1 MSIPYF
7 DAHCDTI
14 TKVLETGGTLLKN
27 DYHLDLT
34 RLSAYSPSAQFFA
47 IWGGRYE
54 EKAALLKSELS
65 GHASFCRSISD
76 ARTAAKEGKIAAFL
90 SVEGMEQLDC
100 SIERL
105 RRAHDEDG
113 VVLVNLC
120 WNDDNALAGSV
131 MDSGSGLTALGR
143 FFVPD
148 AQAMGVALDMSHASE
163 RTFWDVL
170 ELSTKPVIASHSNSA
185 AVCSTFP
192 RNLTDAQFKALVK
205 IGGGAGINLCADF
218 IAPNA
223 DIDDILRHIE
233 HFLALG
239 GEHSIFVGADL
250 DGIDAAP
257 RGIDGVQDMGKIYEA
272 LLRQNYSEDLVRD
285 IFYYNLMN
293 ILERTI

>member
-14 TKVLETGGTLLKN
+14 TKVLENGGSLLQN
-27 DYHLDLT
+27 NFHLDLS
-34 RLSAYSPSAQFFA
+34 RLSRYSPGAQFFA

-54 EKAALLKSELS
+54 EKVALLKSELK
-65 GHASFCRSISD
+65 GRAVFCRSASD
-76 ARTAAKEGKIAAFL
+76 ARAAAVEGKIAAFL

-100 SIERL
+100 SVERL
-105 RRAHDEDG
+105 RRAYDEDG

-120 WNDDNALAGSV
+120 WNKDNALAGSA
-131 MDSGSGLTALGR
+131 MDSGSGLTEAGRNFVYAANELG
-143 FFVPD
+143 V
-148 AQAMGVALDMSHASE
+148 VLDMSHASE

-170 ELSTKPVIASHSNSA
+170 EVSSKPPIASHSNSA

-192 RNLTDAQFKALVK
+192 RNLTDAQFEALVK
-205 IGGGAGINLCADF
+205 AGGGAGINLCADF

-223 DIDDILRHIE
+223 DIDDVLRHVE

-239 GEHSIFVGADL
+239 GEHSLFMGADL

-257 RGIDGVQDMGKIYEA
+257 RGIEGVQDMGKIYEA
-272 LLRQNYSEDLVRD
+272 LLRQNYSESLVRN

-293 ILERTI
+293 ILERAI